1 LTTLTEQPGVA
12 AKSKPWLRHGTA
24 ISLSIATA
32 LFLAVTAFLYWRPF
46 TSSFGSIQWDAL
58 EVHFYNLSYAGR
70 LLHEGLFPGW
80 TPYIFGGFPQVADPQ
95 VSMWYPV
102 NPIVAW
108 IGSSDAILWELALH
122 QVLAGVGA
130 FLLFRQISRNLFL
143 SLGLASVYAFGGFMV
158 GHGTHLGMQNTA
170 AWSPLLLWAAW
181 RAIDSRSPLLAL
193 VTGSGLALAILAGH
207 FQSALYLSTFLG
219 AFSLFR
225 VWLNRS
231 DGDRRQ
237 VWRNLGLIPLI
248 YVVALGLAAV
258 QLLPT
263 FELAQLSQRSDIS
276 LDIAQVPA
284 LDWSSLRGLVDANY
298 RGVLLGPYTGPQ
310 DWTQNYLFLGP
321 VTLVLGLVGLFAG
334 LTSKQERPLTLFL
347 LATAAGALLFALGSG
362 SFVHEFAYRLVP
374 LYDKVRGPIN
384 VLFIAEL
391 AVLMLAAKSAG
402 ALQRVHS
409 NLRTPLSAVLGLGLM
424 LPVVVTASQTQLLWA
439 RAEAQSERPLLTLER
454 DYAAA
459 APLDRFRTYQ
469 VPGLTQNEPQLGQ
482 IESFDG
488 YNPLALQRHADFA
501 ASFET
506 SPRLIDVAGI
516 KYLPC
521 SNSAAAGLE
530 PTEQAPGVCTN
541 PGYFKRLTLV
551 DSVRVAEDASEALA
565 LTRLLDLRETA
576 VLEKPAEVQGE
587 AAAATQRFVEA
598 VAVDPG
604 HIVARVA
611 TPAQSFLLLNEA
623 FYPGWKAT
631 VDGAPVEVYR
641 ADYLFSGLVLS
652 PGVHTVEFRF
662 ESPALRRGEIISAA
676 TLLLV
681 LGGASALLFRARQ
694 EGAQRIEAAVHD

>member
-1 LTTLTEQPGVA
+1 
-12 AKSKPWLRHGTA
+12 
-24 ISLSIATA
+24 
-32 LFLAVTAFLYWRPF
+32 
-46 TSSFGSIQWDAL
+46 
-58 EVHFYNLSYAGR
+58 
-70 LLHEGLFPGW
+70 
-80 TPYIFGGFPQVADPQ
+80 
-95 VSMWYPV
+95 MWYPV

-170 AWSPLLLWAAW
+170 AWFPVLLWTTW
-181 RAIDSRSPLLAL
+181 RAVDLQSPLLAL
-193 VTGSGLALAILAGH
+193 AAGVGLALAILAGH

-219 AFSLFR
+219 AFGLFR
-225 VWLNRS
+225 VWQSRNNGERS
-231 DGDRRQ
+231 R
-237 VWRNLGLIPLI
+237 VWQNLGLIPLI

-263 FELAQLSQRSDIS
+263 YELAELSHRRNIS

-284 LDWSSLRGLVDANY
+284 LEWSSLRGLVDANY
-298 RGVLLGPYTGPQ
+298 RGVLLGPYTGPP

-321 VTLVLGLVGLFAG
+321 LTLVLGLVGLFAG
-334 LTSKQERPLTLFL
+334 LRSNQERPLTLFL
-347 LATAAGALLFALGSG
+347 LASVVSALLFALGSG
-362 SFVHEFAYRLVP
+362 SFVHELAYRFVP

-384 VLFIAEL
+384 MMFIAEL
-391 AVLMLAAKSAG
+391 AVLMLAAASAS
-402 ALQRVHS
+402 ALQRVPS

-424 LPVVVTASQTQLLWA
+424 LPVVVSASQTQLLWA
-439 RAEAQSERPLLTLER
+439 RAEAQAERPLRTLER
-454 DYAAA
+454 DYARA

-521 SNSAAAGLE
+521 ANSAAAGLA
-530 PTEQAPGVCTN
+530 PTEDAAGICTN

-576 VLEKPAEVQGE
+576 VLEKPAMVQGE
-587 AAAATQRFVEA
+587 AAATTQRFVEA
-598 VAVDPG
+598 IAIDPG

-623 FYPGWKAT
+623 FYPGWTAT
-631 VDGAPVEVYR
+631 VDGAPAEVYR

-652 PGVHTVEFRF
+652 PGEHTVEFRF
-662 ESPALRRGEIISAA
+662 ESPALRRGEMISAA

-681 LGGASALLFRARQ
+681 LGGGIALVRQARRERALSI
-694 EGAQRIEAAVHD
+694 EGADHR